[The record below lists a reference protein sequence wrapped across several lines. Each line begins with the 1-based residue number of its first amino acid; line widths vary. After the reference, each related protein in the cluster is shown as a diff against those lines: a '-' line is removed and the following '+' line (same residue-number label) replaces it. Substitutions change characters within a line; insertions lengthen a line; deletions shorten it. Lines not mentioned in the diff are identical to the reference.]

1 VVCAL
6 LRICPL
12 SAYFPITVWDG
23 TESLKGPLKNHS
35 ASLFNDDLSNEPN
48 FGQIHL
54 AGQCTL
60 AESRRRLRYIG
71 LCAGQRDFILMVS
84 MDSAL
89 LSQRKVWFINFWN
102 KITLWNIDERRHFD
116 SASFF
121 GDGEEN
127 LVVGSPYTPDITGR
141 RFMNKFSGAVVQVHI

>member
-1 VVCAL
+1 V
-6 LRICPL
+6 
-12 SAYFPITVWDG
+12 
-23 TESLKGPLKNHS
+23 
-35 ASLFNDDLSNEPN
+35 
-48 FGQIHL
+48 
-54 AGQCTL
+54 
-60 AESRRRLRYIG
+60 RLRNIS

-89 LSQRKVWFINFWN
+89 LSQLKVRLFNFCN
-102 KITLWNIDERRHFD
+102 KITFRNIEERRPFD

-141 RFMNKFSGAVVQVHI
+141 RFMNKFSGAVVQVLHI